1 MIPDDDLTCIAS
13 YLVGEGSAAERAE
26 TERWIAADAERRDM
40 VESLRQAWTKA
51 GRDEAPVNIDR
62 AWEQLQRRRAARDV
76 SHDAPVRPLTSG
88 DSVPGPGEVSQPAA
102 STTPSGREPR
112 RRVIQLIPRRMSWTR
127 APLLRVAAVVVA
139 VAGAG
144 ALTARIAVRAPAVK
158 SPAPATREIATAR
171 GQRATITLSDGSR
184 VALGVASKLRFAEGF
199 GGARRDVYLEGEA
212 VFEVQHDSLR
222 PFVVRTAR
230 AIATDLG
237 TTFVVRD
244 YDTDSSVTVAVR
256 EGVVELRAAGLP
268 QLSSEV
274 RAVTLEAGEFGRVDH
289 LGNLASRRGNID
301 DFFAWAEGRLAFR
314 NAPLAEVAAQLERWY
329 DVDIELGSGT
339 QKRTINATFG
349 DDGIET
355 TLDLIANATDVRVVR
370 RGNIYMLTISPERQ

>member
-1 MIPDDDLTCIAS
+1 MIPDDDLTRIAS
-13 YLVGEGSAAERAE
+13 YLAGEGTADERAE

-40 VESLRQAWTKA
+40 VESLRQAWTEA
-51 GRDEAPVNIDR
+51 GRDEPYVDIER
-62 AWEQLQRRRAARDV
+62 AWDQLQRRHAARNV
-76 SHDAPVRPLTSG
+76 SADASVRSLTSRLE
-88 DSVPGPGEVSQPAA
+88 S
-102 STTPSGREPR
+102 R
-112 RRVIQLIPRRMSWTR
+112 RRVIQLMPRRMSWTH
-127 APLLRVAAVVVA
+127 APWLRVAAVVVA

-144 ALTARIAVRAPAVK
+144 VLTARIAGRAPAVE
-158 SPAPATREIATAR
+158 SPAPAMREIATAR
-171 GQRATITLSDGSR
+171 GQRATLTLSDGSR
-184 VALGVASKLRFAEGF
+184 VHLGVASKLRFAEGF

-222 PFVVRTAR
+222 PFVVRTDR

-244 YDTDSSVTVAVR
+244 YASDSSVTVAVR
-256 EGVVELRAAGLP
+256 EGVVELRPAGLSQRP
-268 QLSSEV
+268 SEVV

-314 NAPLAEVAAQLERWY
+314 NAPLAEVATQLERWY
-329 DVDIELGSGT
+329 DVDIELGAGT

-349 DDGIET
+349 DDGIKT

-370 RGNIYMLTISPERQ
+370 RGNIYMLTISQERP